1 MLQIGRSRRDG
12 VEIMHRNRKHGA
24 MPLTQPRGPDRPIT
38 ELVVPSPSDPLARPA
53 KLVDPG
59 GDGVG
64 VALVIPLSGTAG
76 MFGPTCELCAQL
88 AAEEINAAG
97 GVLGREL
104 RLIPVDGGAP
114 PGRVAAEVAALVAVG
129 AVQGV
134 TGWHISSVRQ
144 AVAPRIAH
152 RVPYVYTAL
161 YEGGEQRD
169 GIFLTSET
177 PVDQLYPAMRL
188 LTRERRVRRWYVVG
202 NDYVWPRR
210 TARAARRYAIAC
222 GARVCG
228 ESYLPLGTHDFAGV
242 LRDIER
248 SAADGVLMLLVGND
262 AVRFNRAFA
271 RAGLDQR
278 CLRLSTLMDENML
291 LASGAAATA
300 ELFSTAGFFASL
312 VTPEN
317 LDFHAKYAARFG
329 VDAPPLGS
337 LGESCYEGVLLLAAL
352 IERARTLDVR
362 AIGANAESVSYSG
375 PRGLLRM
382 RRRHLRQRIYL
393 AQARGLDFDVLSEL
407 EPGRR

>member
-1 MLQIGRSRRDG
+1 MSGRERSVD
-12 VEIMHRNRKHGA
+12 
-24 MPLTQPRGPDRPIT
+24 
-38 ELVVPSPSDPLARPA
+38 LVVPVPPDRLARPA
-53 KLVDPG
+53 GELVEADAG
-59 GDGVG
+59 TVG
-64 VALVIPLSGTAG
+64 VALVVPLSGTGG
-76 MFGPTCELCAQL
+76 MFGPSCELCAEL
-88 AAEEINAAG
+88 AAEKVNRDG

-104 RLIPVDGGAP
+104 RLIPVDGGQL
-114 PGRVAAEVAALVAVG
+114 PGRVAAEVEALVSVG

-134 TGWHISSVRQ
+134 TGWHISSVRE
-144 AVAPRIAH
+144 VLAPRVAH

-161 YEGGEQRD
+161 YEGGEHRD
-169 GIFLTSET
+169 GVFLTSET
-177 PVDQLYPAMRL
+177 PVDQLWPAMRL
-188 LTRERRVRRWYVVG
+188 LTRERRLRRWYIVG

-210 TARAARRYAIAC
+210 TARAAHRYAAAV

-228 ESYLPLGTHDFAGV
+228 ASYAPLGCRDFTGL

-248 SAADGVLMLLVGND
+248 SGADAVLMLLVGND

-291 LASGAAATA
+291 LGSGAGATT
-300 ELFSTAGFFASL
+300 ELYSTAGFFANV

-317 LDFHAKYAARFG
+317 LEFHGAYAARFG
-329 VDAPPLGS
+329 PTAPPLGS

-362 AIGANAESVSYSG
+362 AIGATAEAVSYEG
-375 PRGLLRM
+375 PRGLLRL

-393 AQARGLDFDVLSEL
+393 AQARGLDFDVLVEL